1 MSRQQSDGRC
11 GVNRMERRNM
21 KLARKKRQLLNP
33 WIASMVLIVTLIV
46 ISAALCPDGFY
57 GPEFSVNADCTFTSH
72 AFAHIG
78 IGLSVLFILS
88 LLGSF
93 LIINRSIILDGFYMS
108 PLKPPRF
115 RA

>member
-1 MSRQQSDGRC
+1 MFKT
-11 GVNRMERRNM
+11 RR
-21 KLARKKRQLLNP
+21 LEKRNDAAIMHMNGKRRLLLLL
-33 WIASMVLIVTLIV
+33 IGSMAFIVSFVV
-46 ISAALCPDGFY
+46 ICAAIYPSGSY
-57 GPEFSVNADCTFTSH
+57 GPEFPANTDCSFTSH

-108 PLKPPRF
+108 PFKPPRF
-115 RA
+115 HA